1 MMLRISTTLTATI
14 FALTTS
20 WATAQQANPD
30 TSAALFDAL
39 GLPEM
44 LEIMRQEGIGYGEEI
59 GTDLFADRTNAQWTD
74 IVSQIYDVDRMTAEV
89 AAELDAALVGDDVGA
104 MVTFFTSEPGRTIV
118 SLEVSAR
125 RALLDEAVE
134 KASKEA
140 AALAMM
146 DETDRYGLVKS
157 YVETNDLIETNVV
170 GAMNSNYAFY
180 IGLMQ
185 GGAFPAELTED
196 QILTDVWSQEPEIR
210 ANTTEWVYSFL
221 MMAYQP
227 LSDAELETYIAF
239 SESDAGQDLNDALFA
254 AFDGM
259 FEDISRQL
267 GFASSQFMIGDEI

>member
-1 MMLRISTTLTATI
+1 MLRISTTLTATI

-134 KASKEA
+134 EASKEA